1 MRYIPLTLEEVI
13 MNDDSVSIQRG
24 FRILAEQ
31 GNYEAQ
37 YFWEL
42 MYDSAQGVQEDAA
55 KASKWESRAA

>member
-1 MRYIPLTLEEVI
+1 
-13 MNDDSVSIQRG
+13 MNDDSATVQRE

-42 MYDSAQGVQEDAA
+42 MYGAAQDVQEDSAT
-55 KASKWESRAA
+55 ASKCGSRAVEQENAQAQC